1 MTAAFSK
8 NFDRAQQNYS
18 ITDKEL
24 LGIVKSIEHFRHYFL
39 EKEFFLKTNKN
50 ALAYLQKAKNQNSRV
65 LRYASKMQE
74 YTFRV
79 ENIKGK
85 TNVAD
90 GTSRIKTVAA
100 IKEKGKN
107 NFR

>member
-1 MTAAFSK
+1 
-8 NFDRAQQNYS
+8 
-18 ITDKEL
+18 
-24 LGIVKSIEHFRHYFL
+24 
-39 EKEFFLKTNKN
+39 
-50 ALAYLQKAKNQNSRV
+50 
-65 LRYASKMQE
+65 MQE